1 MSWPCAAKV
10 ASRLDAAWA
19 IDAIAKNP
27 NPRCS
32 RSQMLKCMPPF
43 KGLRGLHLEES
54 PRRDPTPL
62 GLRKRPRLTRS
73 LGPLHAV
80 KPRSAMRST

>member
-10 ASRLDAAWA
+10 ASRLGAAWA

-27 NPRCS
+27 NPRLS

-43 KGLRGLHLEES
+43 KGFRGLHGDES
-54 PRRDPTPL
+54 PRRDPIPPD
-62 GLRKRPRLTRS
+62 LRERLR
-73 LGPLHAV
+73 
-80 KPRSAMRST
+80 